1 MPITQIL
8 LTATTAQG
16 GGGGGGGGG
25 GDTYPLPGSGSY
37 TSNVGAAV
45 GGVQGTALN
54 PGGGVESVGN
64 SQNGWAYYIKDG
76 QFNND
81 TTFFNGV
88 AKTGADTY
96 GGFGDQAKAKEYY
109 AIQWVGYIYVQTT
122 GDYNIHLSADDVL
135 YFWIGTNALSGN
147 FNLSNYHHS
156 VNNGQDYAG
165 NSVTLTGGLYYPI
178 RMWFQEWSG
187 NEKAQVLIGP
197 AASNALAMNQYTIVN
212 NSQTEGHN
220 PASPTYTI
228 TPVADNV
235 DEGSSLEFTIGGT
248 NITNGTYYW
257 TVDGNGPFDGENGSF
272 EIANN
277 LGSITVTPT
286 ANQNTDGEKTFTL
299 SIRSV
304 DIYGTILATSE
315 SITIND
321 TSLTPTPTY
330 TLTPAANNVNE
341 GSSLTITV
349 GGTNITNGTYY
360 WTIETGAGEFDPNT
374 GEVSVTDNSGTF
386 SVTPTA
392 DVTTEGSET
401 FTVALRSGSVS
412 GSILET
418 SESIT
423 INDTSL
429 APVPPFSL
437 EFNQPQQDFLRVDAS
452 SSFNLGNNWTIEFWI
467 SANNGSL
474 SSPRIP
480 GGQWGLINQGGWY
493 GGMPDDNCILVG
505 MIGGYLTINQSAND
519 DIQFTEPTPNGVPSG
534 AVTKISDNQGWDEN
548 NVGTNLPTT
557 GGTGTGLTV
566 NVSDGGSFYSNI
578 TINTPGSGYS
588 NGDVITVTRP
598 DVSETF
604 SISVPNP
611 VVWTHVAIVNN
622 GGGSAQKVYYNGVE
636 QAKVTGS
643 YTSNGK
649 TNTSDD
655 IYIGRLAPNY
665 NSHFDGKMALIR
677 ISNTAKYLTAFTHTT
692 TYGVEA
698 DTVLFLDSDTPL
710 IGQSYYELNGL
721 TTVASNTSTIYFSKT
736 TYPNLNNQVQA
747 GNTLVDADTSASA
760 TVTAVYTP
768 GGDPANWGV
777 DYSPAFGGAVNIANF
792 SGTRSA
798 PVTNNGTTES
808 ESFPQ
813 ALTGIVYPFNGGTY
827 GVIYSVF
834 GDPNLAA
841 VSAVPAYA
849 RITSNI
855 PGFGTR
861 TVITRGSHPTGWL
874 ITYDATGLTGT
885 TSQSDVFNF
894 YWV

>member
-1 MPITQIL
+1 
-8 LTATTAQG
+8 LT
-16 GGGGGGGGG
+16 
-25 GDTYPLPGSGSY
+25 S
-37 TSNVGAAV
+37 
-45 GGVQGTALN
+45 
-54 PGGGVESVGN
+54 
-64 SQNGWAYYIKDG
+64 
-76 QFNND
+76 
-81 TTFFNGV
+81 
-88 AKTGADTY
+88 
-96 GGFGDQAKAKEYY
+96 
-109 AIQWVGYIYVQTT
+109 
-122 GDYNIHLSADDVL
+122 DDLL
-135 YFWIGTNALSGN
+135 YFWIGTNALEGNYN
-147 FNLSNYHHS
+147 FNNYHSSTNNSSNYA
-156 VNNGQDYAG
+156 N
-165 NSVTLTGGLYYPI
+165 NSVTLTGGLYYPV

-187 NEKAQVLIGP
+187 AENAQVLFGL

-228 TPVADNV
+228 TPVANNV

-304 DIYGTILATSE
+304 DIFGTILATSE

-321 TSLTPTPTY
+321 TSLSPTPTY

-360 WTIETGAGEFDPNT
+360 WTIETGAGEFDTNT

-429 APVPPFSL
+429 TPVPPFSL
-437 EFNQPQQDFLRVDAS
+437 EFNQPQQDFVSVDAS
-452 SSFNLGNNWTIEFWI
+452 SAFNLGNTWTMEFWI
-467 SANNGSL
+467 RSNNNSASNIN
-474 SSPRIP
+474 IP

-505 MIGGYLTINQSAND
+505 LAGGNLTINQSAND
-519 DIQFTEPTPNGVPSG
+519 DIQFAEPT
-534 AVTKISDNQGWDEN
+534 TQ
-548 NVGTNLPTT
+548 L
-557 GGTGTGLTV
+557 
-566 NVSDGGSFYSNI
+566 
-578 TINTPGSGYS
+578 
-588 NGDVITVTRP
+588 
-598 DVSETF
+598 
-604 SISVPNP
+604 
-611 VVWTHVAIVNN
+611 WTHVAVVNN

-636 QAKVTGS
+636 QAKVSGS

-649 TNTSDD
+649 TNITADL
-655 IYIGRLAPNY
+655 YIGRLSPQY
-665 NSHFDGKMALIR
+665 NAGYASHFDGKMAMIR
-677 ISNTAKYLTAFTHTT
+677 ISNTAKYLTAFTPSTA
-692 TYGVEA
+692 YDVEA

-710 IGQSYYELNGL
+710 IGQSYYELNGVTL
-721 TTVASNTSTIYFSKT
+721 SVNGGNNIYVDKEA
-736 TYPNLNNQVQA
+736 YPNLDNQIQIGDTVVNVSDPSPFDSVVA
-747 GNTLVDADTSASA
+747 G
-760 TVTAVYTP
+760 AVYSA
-768 GGDPANWGV
+768 DSENWGV
-777 DYSPAFGGAVNIANF
+777 PITPGWGGASTVNF

-827 GVIYSVF
+827 GVIYTVF
-834 GDPNLAA
+834 EDPNFTA

-861 TVITRGSHPTGWL
+861 TIVTRGSHPTGWL

-894 YWV
+894 YW

>member
-16 GGGGGGGGG
+16 GGGGG
-25 GDTYPLPGSGSY
+25 DTYPLPGSGTY
-37 TSNVGAAV
+37 ISNTGGAP

-109 AIQWVGYIYVQTT
+109 AIQWVGYFPVPTT
-122 GDYNIHLSADDVL
+122 GDYNVHLIGDDLV
-135 YFWIGTNALSGN
+135 YFWIGTAALEGN

-220 PASPTYTI
+220 PPAPTYTI

-257 TVDGNGPFDGENGSF
+257 TVDGNGPFDDGENGSF

-321 TSLTPTPTY
+321 TSLTPEPTY
-330 TLTPAANNVNE
+330 TLTPAADNIDE
-341 GSSLTITV
+341 GSSLEFTV

-360 WTIETGAGEFDPNT
+360 WTVETSAGDFTTNT
-374 GEVSVTDNSGTF
+374 GEVSVTDNSGSFT
-386 SVTPTA
+386 VTPTE
-392 DVTTEGSET
+392 DSTTEGLET

-467 SANNGSL
+467 RSNNNSASNIN
-474 SSPRIP
+474 IP

-505 MIGGYLTINQSAND
+505 MVGGYLTINQSAND
-519 DIQFTEPTPNGVPSG
+519 DIQFTEPT
-534 AVTKISDNQGWDEN
+534 TQ
-548 NVGTNLPTT
+548 
-557 GGTGTGLTV
+557 
-566 NVSDGGSFYSNI
+566 
-578 TINTPGSGYS
+578 
-588 NGDVITVTRP
+588 R
-598 DVSETF
+598 
-604 SISVPNP
+604 
-611 VVWTHVAIVNN
+611 WTHVAVVNN

-665 NSHFDGKMALIR
+665 NSHFDGKMAMIR
-677 ISNTAKYLTAFTHTT
+677 ISNTAKYLTAFTPSTA
-692 TYGVEA
+692 YDVEA

-827 GVIYSVF
+827 GVIYTVF

-861 TVITRGSHPTGWL
+861 TIVTRGSHPTGWL

-894 YWV
+894 YW

>member
-8 LTATTAQG
+8 LTATTAAG
-16 GGGGGGGGG
+16 GGPGG
-25 GDTYPLPGSGSY
+25 YPVPGSGTY
-37 TSNVGAAV
+37 ISNVGAAV
-45 GGVQGTALN
+45 GGVQGTAYD
-54 PGGGVESVGN
+54 PGSGVESVGN

-76 QFNND
+76 RFESD

-96 GGFGDQAKAKEYY
+96 GGFGLQNLGKEEY
-109 AIQWVGYIYVQTT
+109 AIQWVGYLPVPTT
-122 GDYNIHLSADDVL
+122 GDYNISLSSDDVL

-147 FNLSNYHHS
+147 FNLSNHHHS
-156 VNNGQDYAG
+156 ENNGQSYAG
-165 NSVTLTGGLYYPI
+165 NSVTLTGGLYYPV

-187 NEKAQVLIGP
+187 AENAQVFFGL
-197 AASNALAMNQYTIVN
+197 ASSNAVAMNQYTIVN

-228 TPVADNV
+228 TPVANNV

-321 TSLTPTPTY
+321 TSLSPTPTY

-360 WTIETGAGEFDPNT
+360 WTIETGAGEFDTNT

-429 APVPPFSL
+429 TPVPPFSL
-437 EFNQPQQDFLRVDAS
+437 EFNQPQQDFVRVDAS
-452 SSFNLGNNWTIEFWI
+452 SAFNLGNTWTMEFWI
-467 SANNGSL
+467 RSNNNSASNIN
-474 SSPRIP
+474 IP

-505 MIGGYLTINQSAND
+505 MVGGYLTINQSAND
-519 DIQFTEPTPNGVPSG
+519 DIQFTEPT
-534 AVTKISDNQGWDEN
+534 TQ
-548 NVGTNLPTT
+548 
-557 GGTGTGLTV
+557 
-566 NVSDGGSFYSNI
+566 
-578 TINTPGSGYS
+578 
-588 NGDVITVTRP
+588 R
-598 DVSETF
+598 
-604 SISVPNP
+604 
-611 VVWTHVAIVNN
+611 WTHVAVVNN

-677 ISNTAKYLTAFTHTT
+677 ISNTAKYLTAFTPST
-692 TYGVEA
+692 TYDVET

-710 IGQSYYELNGL
+710 IGQSYYELNGI
-721 TTVASNTSTIYFSKT
+721 TTSQTNGSTIYFSKT
-736 TYPNLNNQVQA
+736 TYPNLNNQVQS
-747 GNTLVDADTSASA
+747 GDTVVDTSTSDSS
-760 TVTAVYTP
+760 TVTAAVYTA
-768 GGDPANWGV
+768 DPDNWGINV
-777 DYSPAFGGAVNIANF
+777 SSYQGSGTKNF

-827 GVIYSVF
+827 GVIYTVF

-861 TVITRGSHPTGWL
+861 TIVTRGSHPTGWL

-894 YWV
+894 YW